1 MLLAITQLFFH
12 LQYQSLLLSLHQ
24 ICFLGPWYSFVQILY
39 PKIKATP
46 WFFPEPLPLI
56 IVTSITMQYFEMVS
70 INHLCQEKVKLGR
83 HTVLYQATPCFGC
96 WVALGQ
102 RKGRAFQVQLFTKYG
117 LCKTTL
123 NCYLPSHF
131 HILYPIHFSRKSDK
145 VRIWRQKN
153 WAEGLALV
161 PWTSYSL
168 F

>member
-1 MLLAITQLFFH
+1 MTPALTVHCGDTEHKGPGEGAGGRQHHGLHWQDSSQCLNSKLFFLWEMLLAITQLFFH

-39 PKIKATP
+39 PKIKTTP

-56 IVTSITMQYFEMVS
+56 IVTSVTMQYFEMVS

-102 RKGRAFQVQLFTKYG
+102 QRGRAF
-117 LCKTTL
+117 
-123 NCYLPSHF
+123 
-131 HILYPIHFSRKSDK
+131 
-145 VRIWRQKN
+145 
-153 WAEGLALV
+153 
-161 PWTSYSL
+161 
-168 F
+168 